1 MLVDLAGSERASA
14 SSGKSH
20 LRAEEA
26 KAINLSLSALGNCMS
41 ALAAQSSQV
50 NIDLFICVSL
60 FCLEMVDSRGYMQSF
75 R

>member
-50 NIDLFICVSL
+50 
-60 FCLEMVDSRGYMQSF
+60 MSF
-75 R
+75 LNFVVMRYVFAQMRVLSHFHP

>member
-50 NIDLFICVSL
+50 MSLIYLF
-60 FCLEMVDSRGYMQSF
+60 
-75 R
+75 